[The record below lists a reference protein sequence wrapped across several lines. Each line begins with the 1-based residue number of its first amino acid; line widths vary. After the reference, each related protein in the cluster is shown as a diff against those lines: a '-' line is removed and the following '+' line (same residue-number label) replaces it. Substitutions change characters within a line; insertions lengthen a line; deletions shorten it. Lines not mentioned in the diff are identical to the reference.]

1 MKITGSLIQAYIIC
15 PRQAWLMSR
24 QITGDQYNEFLAI
37 GRLYS
42 DETYKRDKKEIR
54 IDGNVVDVVR
64 GKDGELTLIEVK
76 KSSKMLRASRMQLLH
91 YLYSFSKKGHTVK
104 GEIRIPKEKKVI
116 PVEFNDAEKRELTMI
131 YDKIEKLIE
140 RDSVPE
146 KKRIGACRRC
156 SYGEFCWS

>member
-1 MKITGSLIQAYIIC
+1 MRITGSQIQAYIIC

-64 GKDGELTLIEVK
+64 GKDGALTLIEVK

-91 YLYSFSKKGHTVK
+91 YLYSFAKKGHTVK

-116 PVEFNDAEKRELTMI
+116 PVDFTNTEKKEIEELHAE
-131 YDKIEKLIE
+131 IETLVNME
-140 RDSVPE
+140 TAPE
-146 KKRIGACRRC
+146 KKRIGACRNC
-156 SYGEFCWS
+156 SYAEFCWS